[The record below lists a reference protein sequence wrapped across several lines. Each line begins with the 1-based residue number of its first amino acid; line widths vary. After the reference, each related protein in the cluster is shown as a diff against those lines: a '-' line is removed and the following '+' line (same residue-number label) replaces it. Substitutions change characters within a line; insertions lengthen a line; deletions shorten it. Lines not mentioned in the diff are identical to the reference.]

1 MKKFLVLILCV
12 SMMMSFAM
20 IGSSFAEDINL
31 EYLCLKS
38 EVQDVMR
45 EIIADYEKDHPGV
58 HIELTFAVDGAVTLA
73 NRINSNNVPDIMNVY
88 PLENSYRAY
97 CDEGYIMDLAD
108 QPFMSNLEQ
117 SMLDLASYNGVQ
129 ISVPMTLS
137 TYGIYYNKDIYAELG
152 LKIPTTID
160 ELIANAEACK
170 AAGYDAFTLPMASA
184 QNQIT
189 ERLLGALDGETYLK
203 FQQVADGELAIR
215 DVPSIKAYGELMLAL
230 KPLSTEDSLGLD
242 GNGATADFVNGK
254 AVMKFDGSWF
264 LNTIKTAAPE
274 MNVGYFGIPAAEGK
288 VIVPVNCD
296 TAFAVSAT
304 SPHQDVA
311 LDFLAYMTQTE
322 VATKY
327 YTVDGNINMVKG
339 VVYDKAELMD
349 LYNTVMAGDMSITQ
363 INRWGN
369 NGTLVRADLA
379 AAIQALI
386 LDEDMDA
393 YYDAC
398 EAAILDSF

>member
-1 MKKFLVLILCV
+1 MKKVLFFVLCLSV
-12 SMMMSFAM
+12 LSFVA
-20 IGSSFAEDINL
+20 IGSAFAQGVTL

-45 EIIADYEKDHPGV
+45 EIISDFEATHPDV
-58 HIELTFAVDGAVTLA
+58 HIELTFATDGAVTLA
-73 NRINSNNVPDIMNVY
+73 NRINSNNVPDLMNVY
-88 PLENSYRAY
+88 ALENSYRAY
-97 CDEGYIMDLAD
+97 QDEGYILDLAD
-108 QPFMSNLEQ
+108 QPFMSNIEQ
-117 SMLDLASYNGVQ
+117 SMLDLTSYNGVQ
-129 ISVPMTLS
+129 IAVPMTLS
-137 TYGIYYNKDIYAELG
+137 TYGIYYNKDIYEELG
-152 LKIPTTID
+152 LEVPTTLD
-160 ELIANAEACK
+160 ELIANAEVCK
-170 AAGYDAFTLPMASA
+170 DAGYDAFTLPMASA

-203 FQQVADGELAIR
+203 FAQVAAGELDIR

-264 LNTIKTAAPE
+264 LNTIKNAAPE
-274 MNVGYFGIPAAEGK
+274 MNVGYFAIPAAEGK
-288 VIVPVNCD
+288 AIVPVNCD
-296 TAFAVSAT
+296 TAIAMSAT
-304 SPHQDVA
+304 TEHPEVV
-311 LDFLAYMTQTE
+311 LEFLEYLTQTD

-327 YTVDGNINMVKG
+327 YNVDGNINMVKG

-363 INRWGN
+363 INRWGD
-369 NGTLVRADLA
+369 NGILVRADLA

-386 LDEDMDA
+386 ADEDMDA

-398 EAAILDSF
+398 EIAIVDNF